1 MDSVINFRDANGE
14 VITILDGRFT
24 LGQAVMFLLAVVV
37 LFMAFHI
44 TRKAIH
50 TAIVGCF
57 LVGFLYFVGKASPEQ
72 LQGVA
77 DQIKATGV
85 KAYESVVASSD
96 NLDIVDGSIRIKLG
110 DEWHDISEITS
121 FVKGSDG
128 SITVNLG
135 GKKFVLND
143 DMVGGLLEAFSD

>member
-1 MDSVINFRDANGE
+1 MDSLINIRDANGE

-24 LGQAVMFLLAVVV
+24 LGQAIMLLLAVIV
-37 LFMAFHI
+37 LFMVFHI

-57 LVGFLYFVGKASPEQ
+57 VVCFLYFVGKASPAQ

-77 DQIKATGV
+77 DQIKSTGV

-96 NLDIVDGSIRIKLG
+96 NLAIVDGSIRVKLG
-110 DEWHDISEITS
+110 GEWHDISDITS
-121 FVKGSDG
+121 YVKGSDG
-128 SITVNLG
+128 SITVNIG

-143 DMVGGLLEAFSD
+143 DMVGGLLEAFKD